1 MERFGDGT
9 LQSIAGIKAPLRRF
23 TSQMGIYTFLGFKEL
38 REELDKFTSAN
49 LSGNS
54 KAKID

>member
-1 MERFGDGT
+1 
-9 LQSIAGIKAPLRRF
+9 
-23 TSQMGIYTFLGFKEL
+23 MGIYTFLGFKEL